1 VFSASRTIWLSIAF
15 VICHIW
21 MCTALQLR
29 HGEDAHQYYQTPAIA
44 FAVFIVCLV
53 VASRI
58 YSGIVA

>member
-1 VFSASRTIWLSIAF
+1 MCTAL
-15 VICHIW
+15 H
-21 MCTALQLR
+21 CTALQLR